1 MVEERYYT
9 RDYTAESPKTPPH
22 SIQAEQSV
30 LGALMLDNATWDS
43 IASLVTEK
51 DFYRKEHQV
60 IFQAI
65 AHLAQAQS
73 PFDVI
78 TISETLHRMAKPAP
92 MGSWLA
98 YVGMIANDTPSAANI
113 VSYAEIVR
121 DYSILRQLIHVGTEI
136 SNFAFA
142 PQNRKPQELLE
153 EAEKKVLG
161 IAEQVGRDGG
171 FQAIKTLLAHA
182 VDKIETLFEQEGHI
196 TGAATG
202 FTDFDE
208 KTSGL
213 QPADLIIIAGR
224 PSMGKCFGKGTPIL
238 MYSGDV
244 KPVEEIQVGDLLMG
258 DDSTPRRVLSLA
270 QGQEAMYWVRQNNGL
285 DYRVNQSHILSLKH
299 SANHSVLNIALTDY
313 LSCTPEFQSSYQGY
327 KATHCADK
335 SSIQIEYDQIDD
347 YYGFICDGNRLF
359 LLADRTVV
367 HNTTIAMNIAE
378 NIAIKGD
385 KPVAVFSMEMPG
397 DSLAMRMMSSLG
409 RIDQLKVRTGKL
421 EDDEWP
427 RLTSA
432 INILA
437 ETKLFIDDTPALTPT
452 ELSARA
458 RRLAREHG
466 QLGLVVVDYLQ
477 LMQSPSSGDNRVQQ
491 VSDISR
497 GLKALAKELHV
508 PVIALSQ
515 LNRNLEQ
522 RPNKRPVMSDLRESG
537 CLVGDSLVTCAK
549 TGQRYPIRDLVG
561 RTDFRVWALNEQT
574 LQLEAAPVSNAF
586 ATGIKPVFRLTTQ
599 LGRTIRATANH
610 KFYSDRGWQRLDELT
625 LGQYLAVPRLLPEP
639 IEPNLETALT
649 YAECALLGHLI
660 GDGCTLPRHAIQYT
674 TRELDLAEL
683 VVQLAKEIFADEVE
697 PRIKKERTWYQVYL
711 TSTRQHTHGVRSVVS
726 EWLDKLG
733 IFGLRSHEK
742 RVPETVFA
750 QTNDKIAVFLRHL
763 WVTDGCVKLSGNI
776 PRIYYASSSQQLC
789 HDVQTLLLRLGIN
802 ARLTCVPQGAKGRNQ
817 YHVVLSGLPDILGF
831 AYQISTLGQYK
842 SQSLHEILAFCQNK
856 VPKTNRD
863 IIPNKLWIDNV
874 SSSMK
879 KLGISHRELHQKIG
893 TAYAGMTIFRQNLS
907 RERANRIAEA
917 SHCEKLAQLAQSGIY
932 WDKIAHIEQDGEEE
946 VFDLTVPQHHNFV
959 VNEIVAHNSIEQDAD
974 LIVFVYRDEVYNED
988 SPDKGIA
995 EVIIGKQRNGPL
1007 GTVRLTFLGQ
1017 YTRFENFAGNSYSS
1031 EDYE

>member
-9 RDYTAESPKTPPH
+9 RDYAAESPKTPPH

-182 VDKIETLFEQEGHI
+182 VDKIETLFEQNGHI

-224 PSMGKCFGKGTPIL
+224 PSMGK
-238 MYSGDV
+238 
-244 KPVEEIQVGDLLMG
+244 
-258 DDSTPRRVLSLA
+258 
-270 QGQEAMYWVRQNNGL
+270 
-285 DYRVNQSHILSLKH
+285 
-299 SANHSVLNIALTDY
+299 
-313 LSCTPEFQSSYQGY
+313 
-327 KATHCADK
+327 
-335 SSIQIEYDQIDD
+335 
-347 YYGFICDGNRLF
+347 
-359 LLADRTVV
+359 
-367 HNTTIAMNIAE
+367 TTIAMNIAE

-466 QLGLVVVDYLQ
+466 QLGLIVVDYLQ

-491 VSDISR
+491 ISDISR

-537 CLVGDSLVTCAK
+537 A
-549 TGQRYPIRDLVG
+549 
-561 RTDFRVWALNEQT
+561 
-574 LQLEAAPVSNAF
+574 
-586 ATGIKPVFRLTTQ
+586 
-599 LGRTIRATANH
+599 
-610 KFYSDRGWQRLDELT
+610 
-625 LGQYLAVPRLLPEP
+625 
-639 IEPNLETALT
+639 
-649 YAECALLGHLI
+649 
-660 GDGCTLPRHAIQYT
+660 
-674 TRELDLAEL
+674 
-683 VVQLAKEIFADEVE
+683 
-697 PRIKKERTWYQVYL
+697 
-711 TSTRQHTHGVRSVVS
+711 
-726 EWLDKLG
+726 
-733 IFGLRSHEK
+733 
-742 RVPETVFA
+742 
-750 QTNDKIAVFLRHL
+750 
-763 WVTDGCVKLSGNI
+763 
-776 PRIYYASSSQQLC
+776 
-789 HDVQTLLLRLGIN
+789 
-802 ARLTCVPQGAKGRNQ
+802 
-817 YHVVLSGLPDILGF
+817 
-831 AYQISTLGQYK
+831 
-842 SQSLHEILAFCQNK
+842 
-856 VPKTNRD
+856 
-863 IIPNKLWIDNV
+863 
-874 SSSMK
+874 
-879 KLGISHRELHQKIG
+879 
-893 TAYAGMTIFRQNLS
+893 
-907 RERANRIAEA
+907 
-917 SHCEKLAQLAQSGIY
+917 
-932 WDKIAHIEQDGEEE
+932 
-946 VFDLTVPQHHNFV
+946 
-959 VNEIVAHNSIEQDAD
+959 IEQDAD